1 MRQGKGCFRAQRET
15 DFLSRNNLVADADL
29 SKLRISRGDGAP
41 SAGTTRR
48 RGRRILW
55 LIGLL
60 VVAAAVA
67 VGLWFSA
74 TVTVK
79 VTTVNSVYPSQA
91 YTMLNATG
99 YVVAQRKAA
108 VASKATGRLEWLGVR
123 EGSRVKEGEVLA
135 RLENRD
141 VTAQMEQAAANVRLA
156 RANLEQGQAELDEA
170 QRALKRSRELLER
183 KFVSQAAHDTAIAR
197 YEKARAAIAGYKAAI
212 AVAEANY
219 RAAQVAVEQTLIR
232 APFDGVV
239 LTKNANVGDVITPF
253 SSALGSQAAVVTMAD
268 MSTLEVEADVAE
280 SNLSQVKLDQPC
292 EIELDALPNQRFRGV
307 LHRLVP
313 TVDRSKATI
322 TAKVRFVDSDPRILP
337 EMSAKVAFLSR
348 EVPASERSPRI
359 VVQPHAIVKRRGR
372 DVVFVVKEGRAVETG
387 VQTAG
392 KIGDLVEI
400 AKGVAPGDKVVL
412 GPPRTLRD
420 GAKVSIAAD

>member
-1 MRQGKGCFRAQRET
+1 M
-15 DFLSRNNLVADADL
+15 ADADL
-29 SKLRISRGDGAP
+29 SKLRIARGN
-41 SAGTTRR
+41 GTTATRAPRR
-48 RGRRILW
+48 RGRRIFLW
-55 LIGLL
+55 IVALL
-60 VVAAAVA
+60 AALAAVVVALRF
-67 VGLWFSA
+67 GT

-79 VTTVNSVYPSQA
+79 VATVSSVYPSQA
-91 YTMLNATG
+91 YTLLNATG

-156 RANLEQGQAELDEA
+156 RANLEQGQADLDEA
-170 QRALKRSRELLER
+170 KRALKRSTELLEQ

-197 YEKARAAIAGYKAAI
+197 YEKARAAISGYKAAI

-219 RAAQVAVEQTLIR
+219 RAAQIAVEQTLIR

-280 SNLSQVKLDQPC
+280 SNLSKVRLDQPC

-307 LHRLVP
+307 LHSLVP
-313 TVDRSKATI
+313 TVDRSKATV
-322 TAKVRFVDSDPRILP
+322 TAKIRFLDTDPRIIP

-348 EVPASERSPRI
+348 AVPDGDRSPRI
-359 VVQPHAIVKRRGR
+359 VVPPRAIAKRGGR
-372 DVVFVVKEGRAVETG
+372 DVLFVVRDGKAVETG
-387 VQTAG
+387 LQTAG
-392 KIGDLVEI
+392 KIDELVVVT
-400 AKGVAPGDKVVL
+400 KGVAAGDKVVL
-412 GPPRTLRD
+412 DPPRTLRD
-420 GAKVSIAAD
+420 GAKVAIATD

>member
-1 MRQGKGCFRAQRET
+1 M
-15 DFLSRNNLVADADL
+15 ADADL

-41 SAGTTRR
+41 AAGTARR
-48 RGRRILW
+48 RGRRTLW
-55 LIGLL
+55 IIALL
-60 VVAAAVA
+60 GVAVA
-67 VGLWFSA
+67 VVVALWFGR

-79 VTTVNSVYPSQA
+79 VATVSSVYPSQA
-91 YTMLNATG
+91 YTLLNATG

-141 VTAQMEQAAANVRLA
+141 VTAQMDQAAANVRLA

-219 RAAQVAVEQTLIR
+219 RAAQIAVEQTLIR

-280 SNLSQVKLDQPC
+280 SSLSKVKLDQPC

-313 TVDRSKATI
+313 TVDRSKATV
-322 TAKVRFVDSDPRILP
+322 TAKVRFLDNDPRILP

-348 EVPASERSPRI
+348 EVPAGERSPRT
-359 VVQPHAIVKRRGR
+359 VVQPRAIVKRGGR
-372 DVVFVVKEGRAVETG
+372 DVVFVVRDGKVIETG
-387 VQTAG
+387 VETAG
-392 KIGDLVEI
+392 KIDELVVV
-400 AKGVAPGDKVVL
+400 AKGVAAGDKVVL

-420 GAKVSIAAD
+420 GAKVSIATE